1 MDAMKGFSNRWKDF
15 PDYII
20 GITKEI
26 WEDRGVGTLH
36 HYYAKDIVVRSPM
49 GIQRGNQQVIA
60 STMATI
66 NEFPDRQLFGDD
78 VIWSEHETGYLSS
91 HRLNTVATHTR
102 DGAFGHATG
111 KRWNVK
117 VIADCAA
124 LEDTIFD
131 EWLVRDYGG
140 MVRQLGVTPE
150 AYAADLIAH
159 EGGAENAKRAF
170 TPDQDLD
177 GGYHG
182 RGNDN
187 EWGQRYADSLTRIMD
202 ADFAHIRQNY
212 DRAMIG
218 EYAGSVTSVSSEECT
233 KFWIGLRSAF
243 PSAKFTIHHQTGMD
257 GGMLSPRAAIRW
269 SLDGIHDGWGSFGA
283 PTGAPVHVM
292 GISHAEFGPYGP
304 DGVGLRREYALI
316 DEVAIWKQIL
326 MHKG

>member
-1 MDAMKGFSNRWKDF
+1 MKGFSNRWKDF

-124 LEDTIFD
+124 LEDTSSTNGSCATMAAWCGNLASHLRPMPLISSPMKA
-131 EWLVRDYGG
+131 VPKTQNAPS
-140 MVRQLGVTPE
+140 RQTKASTAATTDAATTMNGANATPT
-150 AYAADLIAH
+150 A
-159 EGGAENAKRAF
+159 
-170 TPDQDLD
+170 
-177 GGYHG
+177 
-182 RGNDN
+182 
-187 EWGQRYADSLTRIMD
+187 
-202 ADFAHIRQNY
+202 
-212 DRAMIG
+212 
-218 EYAGSVTSVSSEECT
+218 
-233 KFWIGLRSAF
+233 
-243 PSAKFTIHHQTGMD
+243 
-257 GGMLSPRAAIRW
+257 
-269 SLDGIHDGWGSFGA
+269 
-283 PTGAPVHVM
+283 
-292 GISHAEFGPYGP
+292 
-304 DGVGLRREYALI
+304 
-316 DEVAIWKQIL
+316 
-326 MHKG
+326 